1 MRHRVAGKKL
11 GRDKDHRKALFKNLI
26 TSLILHEEIK
36 TTEAKAKAIKRLADK
51 LVSQAR
57 TGTLHARRIIAGFLT
72 DQKAITKIVDVLG
85 PRFKKRKGGFTR
97 IVRLGPRKGD
107 AAPMVKM
114 ELVEKD
120 EEVQKGKREKQEG
133 GKKEKNVDT

>member
-133 GKKEKNVDT
+133 GKKEKT